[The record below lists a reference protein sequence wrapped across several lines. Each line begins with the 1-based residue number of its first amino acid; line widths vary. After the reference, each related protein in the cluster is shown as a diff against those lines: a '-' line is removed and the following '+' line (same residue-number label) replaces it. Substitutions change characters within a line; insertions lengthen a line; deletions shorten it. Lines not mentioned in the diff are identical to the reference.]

1 MNQNHNKVVVVAT
14 VIEVVMT
21 VMAVFNQ
28 KKINQENKEKCQDP
42 NTQMQKIMFKEKMLK
57 KRSKIRDK

>member
-28 KKINQENKEKCQDP
+28 KKINQENKEKC
-42 NTQMQKIMFKEKMLK
+42 
-57 KRSKIRDK
+57 